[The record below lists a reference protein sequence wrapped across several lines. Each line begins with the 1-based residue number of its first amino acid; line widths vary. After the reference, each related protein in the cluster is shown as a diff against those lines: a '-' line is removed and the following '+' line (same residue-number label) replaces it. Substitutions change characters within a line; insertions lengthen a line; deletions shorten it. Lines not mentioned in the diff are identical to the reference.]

1 MDACFQTVSGVKVAT
16 LACVPCFI
24 KAVINFGFA
33 LGAVVAVAFIIIS
46 GIRYITSNG
55 DQVKIAKARQT
66 ITYAIVGLVIVVLSY
81 AIVNFAGKMFGLKFF
96 DLCP

>member
-1 MDACFQTVSGVKVAT
+1 MGACFQTVSGVKVAT
-16 LACVPCFI
+16 LSCIPCFI
-24 KAVINFGFA
+24 KAVINFGLA

-55 DQVKIAKARQT
+55 DQIRIAQARQT
-66 ITYAIVGLVIVVLSY
+66 ITYAIIGLVIVVLAY
-81 AIVNFAGKMFGLKFF
+81 AIVNFVGKMVGIKFF